1 MDEYYRILESLPPA
15 LRTPLAKLDAHYA
28 PHIQEIRLRL
38 GQPVQFTI
46 CGRLCPAAKFLP
58 GTGLPAALETDTLRD
73 CFLQLCRRSV
83 YAYEDELKQGYFTV
97 QGGCRIGV
105 AGCRGPGGF
114 SAVTSLNLRIA
125 RWLTCP
131 LPPEL
136 EALTV
141 APPRA
146 AAGRPAGQRQDHSAA
161 LSCAKDLQG
170 DALVSVIDER
180 GELMACEA
188 GSLPRA
194 AQIRCD
200 VYARCTKAE
209 GIAMA
214 LRCMNPQVIVC
225 DELGTPGDAEAVA
238 QGVAS
243 GVVFFATVH
252 CDDPAGL
259 RKKPA
264 LAALLDTGAFCKG
277 RVPVRALP
285 SRRGG
290 AVGDAVTLL
299 LRLLGTL
306 LLLLAG
312 MGGGF
317 AAAARAENS
326 RRQLHSF
333 ARLLTYLAELLDA
346 QALTGPELLRRA
358 AQDPAFAVF
367 CPAPGESLS
376 ALTPPACMPDALRQ
390 EVQSSLSAAE
400 EAPRLTACAALHRLA
415 SRCEAQSAEA
425 AEYCRTARRL
435 WPRLGGCL
443 GALAAI
449 LLW

>member
-46 CGRLCPAAKFLP
+46 CGRLCPVAKFLP
-58 GTGLPAALETDTLRD
+58 GSGLPAALETDTLRD

-141 APPRA
+141 APTGGLLL
-146 AAGRPAGQRQDHSAA
+146 AGPPGSGKTTLLRSLVQK
-161 LSCAKDLQG
+161 LCEG

-214 LRCMNPQVIVC
+214 LH
-225 DELGTPGDAEAVA
+225 E
-238 QGVAS
+238 
-243 GVVFFATVH
+243 
-252 CDDPAGL
+252 PAG
-259 RKKPA
+259 
-264 LAALLDTGAFCKG
+264 
-277 RVPVRALP
+277 
-285 SRRGG
+285 
-290 AVGDAVTLL
+290 
-299 LRLLGTL
+299 
-306 LLLLAG
+306 
-312 MGGGF
+312 
-317 AAAARAENS
+317 
-326 RRQLHSF
+326 
-333 ARLLTYLAELLDA
+333 
-346 QALTGPELLRRA
+346 
-358 AQDPAFAVF
+358 
-367 CPAPGESLS
+367 
-376 ALTPPACMPDALRQ
+376 
-390 EVQSSLSAAE
+390 
-400 EAPRLTACAALHRLA
+400 HRL
-415 SRCEAQSAEA
+415 
-425 AEYCRTARRL
+425 
-435 WPRLGGCL
+435 
-443 GALAAI
+443 
-449 LLW
+449 

>member
-141 APPRA
+141 APTGGLLL
-146 AAGRPAGQRQDHSAA
+146 AGPPGSGKTTLLRSLVQKI
-161 LSCAKDLQG
+161 CEG

-180 GELMACEA
+180 GELMACET

-225 DELGTPGDAEAVA
+225 DELGTPGDARRCHR
-238 QGVAS
+238 GLPLGLYS
-243 GVVFFATVH
+243 LPRYTVTTRR
-252 CDDPAGL
+252 DV
-259 RKKPA
+259 RKKA
-264 LAALLDTGAFCKG
+264 GAGRAAGYRCFCKG

-285 SRRGG
+285 SRCGG

-367 CPAPGESLS
+367 LSRTGGEPVR
-376 ALTPPACMPDALRQ
+376 AD
-390 EVQSSLSAAE
+390 
-400 EAPRLTACAALHRLA
+400 TACLYAG
-415 SRCEAQSAEA
+415 
-425 AEYCRTARRL
+425 RTAAGGAVEPFRR
-435 WPRLGGCL
+435 RGGSAPDGLCRAAPP
-443 GALAAI
+443 GFAL
-449 LLW
+449 